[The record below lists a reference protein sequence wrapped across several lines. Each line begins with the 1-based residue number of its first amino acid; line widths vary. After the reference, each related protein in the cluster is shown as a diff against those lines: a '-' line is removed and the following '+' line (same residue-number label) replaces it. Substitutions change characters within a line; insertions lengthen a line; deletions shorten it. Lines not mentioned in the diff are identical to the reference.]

1 MRSRQSS
8 LPNWTRLRKFG
19 IDFVFQL
26 LEDRNFRHD
35 LKEGYGLTAKEYLRQ
50 AYIID
55 RRLKLDTERLSAARS
70 ALYGKAA
77 RYGSDGSKPVPRGN
91 VTESAVL
98 RVMELEE
105 RLAKEIDELTEK
117 RREIERAV
125 NAVPDEVQREV
136 LTRRYLLYQKWE
148 VIAEEMNYGVRHV
161 HKIHLAALQCFPKL
175 EK

>member
-1 MRSRQSS
+1 M
-8 LPNWTRLRKFG
+8 
-19 IDFVFQL
+19 
-26 LEDRNFRHD
+26 
-35 LKEGYGLTAKEYLRQ
+35 TAKEYLRQ

-98 RVMELEE
+98 GVMELEE
-105 RLAKEIDELTEK
+105 RLNAEIDELAEK
-117 RREIERAV
+117 RREIECAV

-148 VIAEEMNYGVRHV
+148 VIAEEMCYSERQVFR
-161 HKIHLAALQCFPKL
+161 IHGAALKALKRCQ
-175 EK
+175 

>member
-1 MRSRQSS
+1 
-8 LPNWTRLRKFG
+8 
-19 IDFVFQL
+19 
-26 LEDRNFRHD
+26 
-35 LKEGYGLTAKEYLRQ
+35 LTAKEYLRQ

-77 RYGSDGSKPVPRGN
+77 RYDSDGSKPVPRGN

-105 RLAKEIDELTEK
+105 RLAKEIDDLTKK
-117 RREIERAV
+117 RREIECAV
-125 NAVPDEVQREV
+125 GSVPDEVQQEV

-148 VIAEEMNYGVRHV
+148 VIAEEMCYSERQVFR
-161 HKIHLAALQCFPKL
+161 IHGIALRALKRCQ
-175 EK
+175 

>member
-1 MRSRQSS
+1 M
-8 LPNWTRLRKFG
+8 
-19 IDFVFQL
+19 
-26 LEDRNFRHD
+26 
-35 LKEGYGLTAKEYLRQ
+35 TAKEYLRQ

-70 ALYGKAA
+70 ALYGKAV
-77 RYGSDGSKPVPRGN
+77 RYNSDGSKPVPRGN

-117 RREIERAV
+117 RREIECAV
-125 NAVPDEVQREV
+125 GAVPDEVQREV

-148 VIAEEMNYGVRHV
+148 VISREMGYTERRIFQ
-161 HKIHLAALQCFPKL
+161 IHGDALKNISVNFS
-175 EK
+175 

>member
-1 MRSRQSS
+1 M
-8 LPNWTRLRKFG
+8 
-19 IDFVFQL
+19 
-26 LEDRNFRHD
+26 
-35 LKEGYGLTAKEYLRQ
+35 TAKEYLQQ
-50 AYIID
+50 AYMID
-55 RRLKLDTERLSAARS
+55 RRLKLNTERLSAARS
-70 ALYGKAA
+70 ALYGKAV
-77 RYGSDGSKPVPRGN
+77 RYNSDGSKPVPRGN

-148 VIAEEMNYGVRHV
+148 VIAEEMCYSERHIRRLHCYALKNMSLNVR
-161 HKIHLAALQCFPKL
+161 F
-175 EK
+175 

>member
-1 MRSRQSS
+1 M
-8 LPNWTRLRKFG
+8 
-19 IDFVFQL
+19 
-26 LEDRNFRHD
+26 
-35 LKEGYGLTAKEYLRQ
+35 TAKEYLRQ

-55 RRLKLDTERLSAARS
+55 RRLKLDTEKLSAARS

-105 RLAKEIDELTEK
+105 RLTKEIDELTEK
-117 RREIERAV
+117 RREIECAV
-125 NAVPDEVQREV
+125 GAVPDEVQREI

-148 VIAEEMNYGVRHV
+148 VIAEEMNYSERHIRRLHGYALKNMSLNVR
-161 HKIHLAALQCFPKL
+161 F
-175 EK
+175 